1 MTNIFLK
8 RHIFLA
14 QISLGLG
21 SFLATHAPLIQH
33 LVALAHVHALRG
45 QPERAHLDFRI
56 KWPNDIYFGSRTK
69 IGGVIVKSSVLRDS
83 ITVTIGAGINLDNQL
98 PTVSINQ
105 ILRDSCLNVLDQEV
119 FLAQVFNCLEEI
131 IWKCSSDQYSEVES
145 LYYKYWLHGDQEIRV
160 QDRDTERRVT
170 VVGIDQFG
178 FLRVKDA
185 DDVVFSVMDDGNSF
199 DMMEGLVKPKE
210 R

>member
-1 MTNIFLK
+1 M
-8 RHIFLA
+8 
-14 QISLGLG
+14 
-21 SFLATHAPLIQH
+21 
-33 LVALAHVHALRG
+33 
-45 QPERAHLDFRI
+45 
-56 KWPNDIYFGSRTK
+56 
-69 IGGVIVKSSVLRDS
+69 KSSVVRDS

-131 IWKCSSDQYSEVES
+131 IWKCSNDQYSEVES
-145 LYYKYWLHGDQEIRV
+145 LYYKYWLHGDQEIRL

-170 VVGIDQFG
+170 VAGIDQFG